1 MNGKELKFEKQTNDI
16 WVAKY
21 YNGTYSRFYHVTK
34 YPDGRASLKIF
45 GSNRK
50 SEIMYK
56 SVSAAMKI
64 AVQEHGRWLSS
75 VKKGAKQSNEKT

>member
-1 MNGKELKFEKQTNDI
+1 MDNLKFEKQSDNI
-16 WVAKY
+16 WVAKC
-21 YNGTYSRFYHVTK
+21 YNGTYSRFYHVRE
-34 YPDGRASLKIF
+34 YPDGRAGLKVF

-50 SEIMYK
+50 PEIMYK

-64 AVQEHGRWLSS
+64 AVQEHDRWLSS

>member
-34 YPDGRASLKIF
+34 YPDGRAGLKIF

-50 SEIMYK
+50 PEIMYK

-64 AVQEHGRWLSS
+64 AVQEHGRWLSKLKGEG
-75 VKKGAKQSNEKT
+75 KKNA

>member
-1 MNGKELKFEKQTNDI
+1 MDNLKFEKQNDSI

-56 SVSAAMKI
+56 SVSAAIKI
-64 AVQEHGRWLSS
+64 AVQEHQRWIGKLKREE
-75 VKKGAKQSNEKT
+75 KKNA

>member
-1 MNGKELKFEKQTNDI
+1 MNNNDLKFEKQNDSI

-21 YNGTYSRFYHVTK
+21 YNGTYSRFYHITK

-50 SEIMYK
+50 FEIMYK
-56 SVSAAMKI
+56 SVSAAIKI

-75 VKKGAKQSNEKT
+75 VKKGAKQSNERT